1 MQAHAA
7 SNAAVMF
14 PARMR
19 KRHACA
25 THDLGSHS
33 RMDHLRVSKCRHEA
47 IKGAPCLQVVC
58 QESGGG
64 TCLAPEAPFGG
75 EEPAH
80 LWPCRAALWPSS
92 NGMLAAHSKL
102 LGNSPVLN
110 MPPPK
115 PAWEIRSL
123 NGTYRKETVPP
134 ILLLEDLAHKEE
146 RGQGSII
153 SCM

>member
-1 MQAHAA
+1 
-7 SNAAVMF
+7 
-14 PARMR
+14 
-19 KRHACA
+19 
-25 THDLGSHS
+25 
-33 RMDHLRVSKCRHEA
+33 
-47 IKGAPCLQVVC
+47 
-58 QESGGG
+58 
-64 TCLAPEAPFGG
+64 
-75 EEPAH
+75 
-80 LWPCRAALWPSS
+80 
-92 NGMLAAHSKL
+92 MLAAHSKL